1 MARASGSIEAVLGG
15 FLRDQGLGEPSTAAL
30 SATLLR
36 DYPLVRR
43 VGPTRAAS
51 LLCAQGM
58 DPAVAREA
66 ALTLLAFEWL
76 GRVPYERA
84 LELLT
89 SEASTSEA
97 LGAGLAGARL
107 RRESR
112 GSRRLSAPGALCA
125 PVVGKPLAPSRERTA
140 RRLGLRVR

>member
-76 GRVPYERA
+76 GRVPYERV
-84 LELLT
+84 LELLA
-89 SEASTSEA
+89 SEASASEA

-112 GSRRLSAPGALCA
+112 GGGADSGPPPGAGL
-125 PVVGKPLAPSRERTA
+125 VRSVLQWWGSR
-140 RRLGLRVR
+140 